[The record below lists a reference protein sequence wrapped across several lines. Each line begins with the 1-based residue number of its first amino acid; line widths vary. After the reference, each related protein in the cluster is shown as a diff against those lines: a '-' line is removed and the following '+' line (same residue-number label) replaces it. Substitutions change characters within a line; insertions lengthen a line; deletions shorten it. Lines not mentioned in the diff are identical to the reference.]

1 MNTDDLTTNA
11 DAGQVAPPD
20 SKHLL
25 PAVPSHEVVM
35 AEIYKWADEIRMP
48 SGYDGDLENLYKR
61 LSVLWHG
68 W

>member
-1 MNTDDLTTNA
+1 MNKEKNVEVLNVSPA
-11 DAGQVAPPD
+11 IAKPM
-20 SKHLL
+20 L
-25 PAVPSHEVVM
+25 PAVPSHEIVM

-68 W
+68 R